1 MSNWWAYKFCF
12 LQNYLL
18 YGCFSLSLS
27 LSLSLEKWSGIPIF
41 CIFENVN
48 RIFIFHPNLMC
59 FFTFELIVL
68 KKKSFKREIAPIK
81 CIIFLI
87 QARNVQMMY

>member
-1 MSNWWAYKFCF
+1 
-12 LQNYLL
+12 
-18 YGCFSLSLS
+18 
-27 LSLSLEKWSGIPIF
+27 
-41 CIFENVN
+41 
-48 RIFIFHPNLMC
+48 LMC

-87 QARNVQMMY
+87 QARNVQMMYWENYDVGTCVCYFILDFSAKSCIYFQWKMR